1 MLKASRFA
9 LSGQTHIIG
18 DRGWLP
24 IGAAAIGLVFVGWEN

>member
-1 MLKASRFA
+1 MSKASRFA

-24 IGAAAIGLVFVGWEN
+24 VGVDAIGLVFVSWEN